1 MAGTAEIRPHHEQL
15 KLRRFEC
22 MREFRLHSRSSS
34 LRGWLS
40 LVPDRHR
47 WRVLSARRSSSAA
60 AAWFDRGR
68 ARVRKSKKRAL
79 NHGAT
84 CSGDLPVRVRN
95 LGCRLCICRRL
106 RSVDVLGTARNSSR
120 GVLCTTCPW
129 SRARTHRIACCSFWA
144 RTASS
149 LMRRRR
155 SFGCAQAELIPA
167 DPPFQS
173 CMFASMTTAIARCL
187 IGHPNVGPH
196 RRCVCALRAVVA

>member
-120 GVLCTTCPW
+120 GVLCTTCPGK
-129 SRARTHRIACCSFWA
+129 SRNASNRSLQFLGANGFFADASPSFI
-144 RTASS
+144 RVRSS
-149 LMRRRR
+149 
-155 SFGCAQAELIPA
+155 
-167 DPPFQS
+167 
-173 CMFASMTTAIARCL
+173 
-187 IGHPNVGPH
+187 
-196 RRCVCALRAVVA
+196 